1 MLNVVEKQ
9 DEFIE
14 WIASRLPIPLYE
26 EGIPDA
32 DTVKK
37 KDGQVL
43 SYAAIQPGMPQRLA
57 SGRSFEGVRGN
68 DFQLPFQIQVIS
80 ARASEARKIAC
91 GVLFDAALGY
101 MRKYTGEADQ
111 RPGGQLFSITT
122 SNGATEAYQYAVGFS
137 FPLQLTE
144 IP

>member
-9 DEFIE
+9 DEFIQ
-14 WIASRLPIPLYE
+14 WISERLPIPLYE

-32 DTVKK
+32 DTVRKVNGK
-37 KDGQVL
+37 VV

-57 SGRSFEGVRGN
+57 SGRGFTGVRNN
-68 DFQLPFQIQVIS
+68 DYHMPFQIQVIS
-80 ARASEARKIAC
+80 ANASEARKIAC

-101 MRKYTGEADQ
+101 MRQYTGETDQ

-122 SNGATEAYQYAVGFS
+122 SNGATEAYQYAVGFA